1 MFLTKGKNLNV
12 LLYSV
17 ILILTSETLLLR
29 LSPNLFP
36 ILCSI
41 PLIFAGQIVSSKFFF
56 SSIFITNIGFL
67 FFYINDIN
75 FFDIKFTLRFFL
87 NYLTTSTLVFF
98 LFRLLR
104 SYKKKLISNE
114 KVIIFFNLFVLSL
127 LLIFNFFYYYQID
140 HQELR
145 DFISQFFSNII
156 KNSDIQENIISEE
169 GIDFLIK
176 IIPSLNAFVLMTFL
190 IINFFLT
197 NIILKKINFTRNYFI
212 KFNEFFLPPKI
223 FLIFNILIFFSIL
236 MTNDLK
242 FYSFSMVIVLSFLVF
257 YQGLV
262 YSYRFLNSLNLN
274 IFLKILIIFLLFIFL
289 GYVLF
294 LLIFLSGY
302 YISLKRIIK
311 KLWNK

>member
-1 MFLTKGKNLNV
+1 MFLTKNKNFIV
-12 LLYSV
+12 LFYSI
-17 ILILTSETLLLR
+17 ILILSSETLLLR

-41 PLIFAGQIVSSKFFF
+41 PLIFAGQIVSSKKFF
-56 SSIFITNIGFL
+56 SLIIITNIVFFFL
-67 FFYINDIN
+67 YINDFY
-75 FFDIKFTLRFFL
+75 FFDLKFSLRFFL
-87 NYLTTSTLVFF
+87 NYFTTSTLVFF
-98 LFRLLR
+98 LFRLLD
-104 SYKKKLISNE
+104 SYKKNIISSE

-145 DFISQFFSNII
+145 NFISQFFSNII
-156 KNSDIQENIISEE
+156 RNSNIQENIISEE

-190 IINFFLT
+190 IVNFFIT
-197 NIILKKINFTRNYFI
+197 NIILKKINFTRNYSIEFS
-212 KFNEFFLPPKI
+212 KFFLPPKI

-236 MTNDLK
+236 LTNDLK
-242 FYSFSMVIVLSFLVF
+242 FYFFSTVILISFLIF
-257 YQGLV
+257 YQGLI
-262 YSYRFLNSLNLN
+262 YSYQFLNSLDLN
-274 IFLKILIIFLLFIFL
+274 TYLKILIIFLLFIFL

-302 YISLKRIIK
+302 YISLKRII
-311 KLWNK
+311 NKNSE

>member
-1 MFLTKGKNLNV
+1 MFLTKDKNLIV
-12 LLYSV
+12 FLYSL
-17 ILILTSETLLLR
+17 ILIISSETLLLR

-41 PLIFAGQIVSSKFFF
+41 PLIFAGQIISSKIFF
-56 SSIFITNIGFL
+56 SSIIITNIGFFL
-67 FFYINDIN
+67 FYVNDIN
-75 FFDIKFTLRFFL
+75 FFDLKFTLRFFL
-87 NYLTTSTLVFF
+87 NYLTNSSLVFL
-98 LFRLLR
+98 LFRLLNLR
-104 SYKKKLISNE
+104 KKNSINNE

-127 LLIFNFFYYYQID
+127 LLIFNFFYYFQID

-145 DFISQFFSNII
+145 DFISQFFSKII
-156 KNSDIQENIISEE
+156 QNSNIQENIISEE
-169 GIDFLIK
+169 GINFLIK
-176 IIPSLNAFVLMTFL
+176 IIPSLNAFVLMTFI

-197 NIILKKINFTRNYFI
+197 NIILKKINFTRNYTIEFS
-212 KFNEFFLPPKI
+212 KFFLPQKV

-236 MTNDLK
+236 LTNDMK
-242 FYSFSMVIVLSFLVF
+242 FYFFSTIIVLSFLFF

-262 YSYRFLNSLNLN
+262 YSYQFLDSLDLN

-302 YISLKRIIK
+302 YISLKRIITK
-311 KLWNK
+311 VSE

>member
-1 MFLTKGKNLNV
+1 MFLTKNKNFIV
-12 LLYSV
+12 LFYSI
-17 ILILTSETLLLR
+17 ILILSSETLLLR

-41 PLIFAGQIVSSKFFF
+41 PLIFAGQIVSSKKFF
-56 SSIFITNIGFL
+56 SLIIITNIVFFFL
-67 FFYINDIN
+67 YINDFY
-75 FFDIKFTLRFFL
+75 FFDLKFSLRFFL
-87 NYLTTSTLVFF
+87 NYFTTSTLVFF
-98 LFRLLR
+98 LFRLLD
-104 SYKKKLISNE
+104 SYKKNIISSE
-114 KVIIFFNLFVLSL
+114 KVIIFFNFFVLLL

-145 DFISQFFSNII
+145 NFISQFFSNII
-156 KNSDIQENIISEE
+156 RNSNIQENIISEE

-190 IINFFLT
+190 IVNFFLT
-197 NIILKKINFTRNYFI
+197 NIILKKINFTRNYSIEFS
-212 KFNEFFLPPKI
+212 KFFLPPKI

-236 MTNDLK
+236 LTNDLK
-242 FYSFSMVIVLSFLVF
+242 FYFFSTVILISFLIF
-257 YQGLV
+257 YQGLI
-262 YSYRFLNSLNLN
+262 YSYQFLNSLDLN
-274 IFLKILIIFLLFIFL
+274 TYLKILIIFLLFIFL

-311 KLWNK
+311 KISK

>member
-1 MFLTKGKNLNV
+1 MFLTKNKNFIV
-12 LLYSV
+12 LFYSI
-17 ILILTSETLLLR
+17 ILILSSETLLLR

-41 PLIFAGQIVSSKFFF
+41 PLIFAGQIVSSKKFF
-56 SSIFITNIGFL
+56 SLIIITNIVFFFL
-67 FFYINDIN
+67 YINDFY
-75 FFDIKFTLRFFL
+75 FFDLKFSLRFFL
-87 NYLTTSTLVFF
+87 NYFTTSTLVFF
-98 LFRLLR
+98 LFRLLD
-104 SYKKKLISNE
+104 SYKKNIISSE
-114 KVIIFFNLFVLSL
+114 KVIIFFNFFVLLL

-145 DFISQFFSNII
+145 NFISQFFSNVIG
-156 KNSDIQENIISEE
+156 NSNLQEKIISEE

-190 IINFFLT
+190 IVNFFLT
-197 NIILKKINFTRNYFI
+197 NIILKKINFTRNYSIEFS
-212 KFNEFFLPPKI
+212 KFFLPPKI

-236 MTNDLK
+236 LTNDLK
-242 FYSFSMVIVLSFLVF
+242 FYFFSTVILISFLIF
-257 YQGLV
+257 YQGLI
-262 YSYRFLNSLNLN
+262 YSYQFLNSLDLN
-274 IFLKILIIFLLFIFL
+274 TYLKILIIFLLFIFL

-311 KLWNK
+311 KVSE

>member
-1 MFLTKGKNLNV
+1 MFLTKDKNLIV
-12 LLYSV
+12 FLYSL
-17 ILILTSETLLLR
+17 ILIISSETLLLR

-41 PLIFAGQIVSSKFFF
+41 PLIFAGQIISSKNFF
-56 SSIFITNIGFL
+56 SSIIITNIGFFL
-67 FFYINDIN
+67 FYVNDIN
-75 FFDIKFTLRFFL
+75 FFDLKFTLRFFL
-87 NYLTTSTLVFF
+87 NYLTNSSLVFL
-98 LFRLLR
+98 LFRLLNLR
-104 SYKKKLISNE
+104 KKNSINNE

-145 DFISQFFSNII
+145 NFISQFFSKII
-156 KNSDIQENIISEE
+156 QNSNIQENIISEE
-169 GIDFLIK
+169 GINFLIK
-176 IIPSLNAFVLMTFL
+176 IIPSLNAFVLMTFI

-197 NIILKKINFTRNYFI
+197 NIILKKINFTRNYTIEFS
-212 KFNEFFLPPKI
+212 KFFLPPKV

-236 MTNDLK
+236 LTNDMK
-242 FYSFSMVIVLSFLVF
+242 FYFFSTIIVLSFLFF

-262 YSYRFLNSLNLN
+262 YSYQFLDSLDLN

-294 LLIFLSGY
+294 LLIFLHGY
-302 YISLKRIIK
+302 YLSLKRIITK
-311 KLWNK
+311 VKD

>member
-1 MFLTKGKNLNV
+1 MFLTKNKNFIV
-12 LLYSV
+12 LFYSI
-17 ILILTSETLLLR
+17 ILILSSETLLLR

-41 PLIFAGQIVSSKFFF
+41 PLIFAGQIVSSKKFF
-56 SSIFITNIGFL
+56 SLIIITNIVFFFL
-67 FFYINDIN
+67 YINDFY
-75 FFDIKFTLRFFL
+75 FFDLKFSLRFFL
-87 NYLTTSTLVFF
+87 NYFTTSTLVFF
-98 LFRLLR
+98 LFRLLD
-104 SYKKKLISNE
+104 SYKKNIISSE
-114 KVIIFFNLFVLSL
+114 KVIIFFNFFVLLL

-145 DFISQFFSNII
+145 DFISQFFSNIVR
-156 KNSDIQENIISEE
+156 NSNLQENMISEE
-169 GIDFLIK
+169 GIDFVIK

-190 IINFFLT
+190 IVNFFLT
-197 NIILKKINFTRNYFI
+197 NIILKKINFTRNYSIEFS
-212 KFNEFFLPPKI
+212 KFFLPPKI

-236 MTNDLK
+236 LTNDLK
-242 FYSFSMVIVLSFLVF
+242 FYFFSTVILISFLIF

-262 YSYRFLNSLNLN
+262 YSYQFLNSMDLNTY
-274 IFLKILIIFLLFIFL
+274 LKILIIFLLFIFL

-311 KLWNK
+311 KVSE

>member
-1 MFLTKGKNLNV
+1 MFLTKNKNFIV
-12 LLYSV
+12 LFYSI
-17 ILILTSETLLLR
+17 ILILSSETLLLR

-41 PLIFAGQIVSSKFFF
+41 PLIFAGQIVSSKKFF
-56 SSIFITNIGFL
+56 SLIIITNIVFFFL
-67 FFYINDIN
+67 YINDFY
-75 FFDIKFTLRFFL
+75 FFDLKFSLRFFL

-98 LFRLLR
+98 LFRLLD
-104 SYKKKLISNE
+104 SYKKNIISSE
-114 KVIIFFNLFVLSL
+114 KVIIFFNFFVLLL

-145 DFISQFFSNII
+145 DFISQFFSNIVR
-156 KNSDIQENIISEE
+156 NSNLQENMISEE
-169 GIDFLIK
+169 GIDFVIK

-190 IINFFLT
+190 IVNFFLT
-197 NIILKKINFTRNYFI
+197 NIILKKINFTRNYSIEFS
-212 KFNEFFLPPKI
+212 KFFLPPKI

-236 MTNDLK
+236 LTNDLK
-242 FYSFSMVIVLSFLVF
+242 FYFFSTVILISFLIF
-257 YQGLV
+257 YQGLI
-262 YSYRFLNSLNLN
+262 YSYQFLNSLDLN
-274 IFLKILIIFLLFIFL
+274 TYLKILIIFLLFIFL

-311 KLWNK
+311 KISK

>member
-1 MFLTKGKNLNV
+1 MFLTKDKNLIV
-12 LLYSV
+12 LLYSL
-17 ILILTSETLLLR
+17 ILILSSETLLLR

-41 PLIFAGQIVSSKFFF
+41 PLIFAGQIISSKNFF
-56 SSIFITNIGFL
+56 SSIIITNIVFFL
-67 FFYINDIN
+67 LYVNDTN
-75 FFDIKFTLRFFL
+75 FFDLKFTLRFFL
-87 NYLTTSTLVFF
+87 NYLTTSTLVFL
-98 LFRLLR
+98 LFTLLNLR
-104 SYKKKLISNE
+104 KKNSINNE

-145 DFISQFFSNII
+145 DLLSQFFSKII
-156 KNSDIQENIISEE
+156 QNSNIQENIISKD
-169 GIDFLIK
+169 GINFLIK
-176 IIPSLNAFVLMTFL
+176 VIPSLNAFILMTFI

-197 NIILKKINFTRNYFI
+197 NIILKKINFKRNYTIEFS
-212 KFNEFFLPPKI
+212 KFFLPPKV

-236 MTNDLK
+236 LTNDMK
-242 FYSFSMVIVLSFLVF
+242 FYFFSTIIVLSFLFF

-262 YSYRFLNSLNLN
+262 YSYQFLDSLDLN

-302 YISLKRIIK
+302 YISLKRIITK
-311 KLWNK
+311 VSE

>member
-1 MFLTKGKNLNV
+1 MFLTKDKNLIV
-12 LLYSV
+12 FLYSL
-17 ILILTSETLLLR
+17 ILIISSETLLLR

-41 PLIFAGQIVSSKFFF
+41 PLIFAGQIISSKNFF
-56 SSIFITNIGFL
+56 SSIIITNIGFFL
-67 FFYINDIN
+67 FYVNDIN
-75 FFDIKFTLRFFL
+75 FFDLKFTLRFFL
-87 NYLTTSTLVFF
+87 NYLTNSSLVFL
-98 LFRLLR
+98 LFRLLNLR
-104 SYKKKLISNE
+104 KKNSINNE

-127 LLIFNFFYYYQID
+127 LLIFNFFYYFQID

-145 DFISQFFSNII
+145 DFISQFFSKII
-156 KNSDIQENIISEE
+156 QNSNIQENIISEE
-169 GIDFLIK
+169 GINFLIK
-176 IIPSLNAFVLMTFL
+176 IIPSLNAFVLMTFI

-197 NIILKKINFTRNYFI
+197 NIILKKINFTRNYTIEFS
-212 KFNEFFLPPKI
+212 KFFLPPKV

-236 MTNDLK
+236 LTNDMK
-242 FYSFSMVIVLSFLVF
+242 FYFFSTIIVLSFLFF

-262 YSYRFLNSLNLN
+262 YSYQFLDSLDLN

-302 YISLKRIIK
+302 YISLKRIITK
-311 KLWNK
+311 VSE